1 MGVSNVQAM
10 ASNPDLCLPKS
21 FDAAR
26 TFFLSSTLGAGKLF
40 TAGFSG
46 LGVIPLM
53 ICWTN
58 SLMFSSSQHLDNQDV
73 GESSHVMLLEFCKPG
88 DPRSLLKA
96 PCWTRIFR

>member
-26 TFFLSSTLGAGKLF
+26 TFFCLVLW
-40 TAGFSG
+40 G
-46 LGVIPLM
+46 LGSSLQLGSQDFVIPLM

-73 GESSHVMLLEFCKPG
+73 GESSGVMLLEFCKPG